1 MNSHLS
7 RTMRG
12 ARSLGGVQVAPET
25 AARTHVGVVR
35 SRNEDRW
42 LASPE
47 RGLWAVAD
55 GMGGHRGG
63 DLASQRLIEALG
75 HLEPCDSGHALLTS
89 VSNEIRAVNQQL
101 RRWAREIS
109 PGDVIGST
117 VVVLLIFDS
126 HCCFVWAGDSRAYRL
141 RRGRLERM
149 THDHRLVQELLD
161 AGQLTR
167 LEADRHP
174 MGNVL
179 TRAVGVG
186 DGLVLDTRYETLEPG
201 DLFLLSTDGLTDMV
215 GDLEIADLMTDG
227 PIESTAD
234 ALLALTLAR
243 GATDNV
249 TILIVQPS

>member
-1 MNSHLS
+1 
-7 RTMRG
+7 
-12 ARSLGGVQVAPET
+12 
-25 AARTHVGVVR
+25 
-35 SRNEDRW
+35 
-42 LASPE
+42 
-47 RGLWAVAD
+47 
-55 GMGGHRGG
+55 
-63 DLASQRLIEALG
+63 
-75 HLEPCDSGHALLTS
+75 
-89 VSNEIRAVNQQL
+89 
-101 RRWAREIS
+101 
-109 PGDVIGST
+109 
-117 VVVLLIFDS
+117 
-126 HCCFVWAGDSRAYRL
+126 
-141 RRGRLERM
+141 
-149 THDHRLVQELLD
+149 
-161 AGQLTR
+161 
-167 LEADRHP
+167 